1 MEPTP
6 VELET
11 GWRDMDA
18 GVARLKRI
26 LHGVDGVSFSSQEY
40 IHLYTYVP
48 IHLSPLRFGS
58 VPSPI

>member
-1 MEPTP
+1 
-6 VELET
+6 
-11 GWRDMDA
+11 MDA